1 MRFGREPVFLVC
13 AVAERHQ
20 RGPSAPAPG
29 LNNLSVNDHKIR
41 TVLSRPYYYLRHARS
56 LARFRVGFGDLGHI
70 GQDYQRLRVNQFFLV
85 QLTKNPQYRSH
96 DHVG

>member
-1 MRFGREPVFLVC
+1 MNPFFLVF

-20 RGPSAPAPG
+20 RGPAAPAPG
-29 LNNLSVNDHKIR
+29 LNNLPVNDHKIR
-41 TVLSRPYYYLRHARS
+41 TVLRRPYYDLRHARS
-56 LARFRVGFGDLGHI
+56 LVLSLVGFGDLGHI
-70 GQDYQRLRVNQFFLV
+70 GQDDQRLRVNQFFLV